1 MQLVEL
7 TLLVLFV
14 IFLPRVHLYCAPH
27 SLSGNVTYLL
37 TNGRWL
43 SRTF

>member
-14 IFLPRVHLYCAPH
+14 ILLRRVHLYCAPH
-27 SLSGNVTYLL
+27 FLPGNVTYLL

-43 SRTF
+43 SRSF

>member
-7 TLLVLFV
+7 SLFVLFV
-14 IFLPRVHLYCAPH
+14 ISLPRVHMYCAPH
-27 SLSGNVTYLL
+27 SLSGNVTYLP